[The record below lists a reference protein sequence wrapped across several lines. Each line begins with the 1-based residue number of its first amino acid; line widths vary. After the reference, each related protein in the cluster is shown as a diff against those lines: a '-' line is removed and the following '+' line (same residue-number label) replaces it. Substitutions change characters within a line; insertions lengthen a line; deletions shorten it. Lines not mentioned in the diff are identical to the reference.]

1 MENKMTNKSKHL
13 DIITNKLS
21 KINESFTVNMYDN
34 GYMLDVSGRDHS
46 NDYSSVKVLVISIEE
61 LTELIKGLAE
71 VDRDN

>member
-34 GYMLDVSGRDHS
+34 GYMLEVSGRDHS
-46 NDYSSVKVLVISIEE
+46 DDYSSVKVLVITIEE

>member
-1 MENKMTNKSKHL
+1 MTNKSKHL